1 MLTSVSTD
9 EREMVL
15 SAARNNAEWCAAVC
29 RSHGVPERFEDD
41 AWIAGSRTPPF
52 YPDAVTLVPGVDAD
66 ALVRR
71 IDTDAPGASVKD
83 SFADLELPEGFHVLF
98 DAQWVRRPP
107 GPPASS
113 PVLSWSVVD
122 TSAALRE
129 WAAAWDDGE
138 GNADVFR
145 PALLD
150 EPDVRILTFRDRD
163 GTVVGGAAANRSA
176 DVVGLSNVF
185 GRGVGPDEPWA
196 AALHAAA
203 ELFPSLPVVGYE
215 HGPDLSTVLRHGF
228 EPVAPLRVWM
238 HRS

>member
-1 MLTSVSTD
+1 VSTD
-9 EREMVL
+9 EGEAVR
-15 SAARNNAEWCAAVC
+15 SAARNNGEWCAAVC

-41 AWIAGSRTPPF
+41 AWLAGHRTPPF
-52 YPDAVTLVPGVDAD
+52 YPDAVTLVPAVDGAE
-66 ALVRR
+66 LVRR

-83 SFADLELPEGFHVLF
+83 SFADLELPAGFRLLF
-98 DAQWVRRPP
+98 DAQWVRRPS
-107 GPPASS
+107 GPPATT

-122 TSAALRE
+122 TPAALHE

-150 EPDVRILTFRDRD
+150 EPDVRLLTFRAPD
-163 GTVVGGAAANRSA
+163 GAVAGGAAANRSA

-185 GRGVGPDEPWA
+185 GRGVDADEPWA
-196 AALHAAA
+196 AALQAVA

-215 HGPDLSTVLRHGF
+215 HGPDLATVLRHGF
-228 EPVAPLRVWM
+228 RPVGPLRVWT
-238 HRS
+238 HEA